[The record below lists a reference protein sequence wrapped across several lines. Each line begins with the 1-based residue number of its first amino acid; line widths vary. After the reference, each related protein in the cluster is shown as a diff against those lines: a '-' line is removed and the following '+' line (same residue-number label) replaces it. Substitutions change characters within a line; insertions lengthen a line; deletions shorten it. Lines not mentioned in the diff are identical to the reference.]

1 MPRIH
6 ACLWGLSYSS
16 SLLLSRGAK
25 LTGRKGEAQFSF
37 HISDS
42 SANTRLDVYLADN
55 LTGFSRSQI
64 QKYLHENTGS
74 VILVNS
80 GTKKPH
86 YHLKPG
92 DTVEVNIPEPEA
104 VSLEPVS
111 INLDILYEDQDIIV
125 LNKQPGIPVHP
136 SCGHENDTVVNALL
150 FHLGQKGLLSNIG
163 GEKRPGIV
171 HRLDKDTA
179 GVMVIAKNNLSHT
192 YISRQFARREIE
204 KTYEAIVKGT
214 VIPASG
220 IIDKPIIRS
229 TKNRKKFTVGP
240 AGRESLTR
248 YKVIDSRNETSWVE
262 FRPKT
267 GRTHQLRV
275 HAVSIGHPIIGDPLY
290 ARRSYPVQYIALF
303 ARSILFKHPKTGL
316 EIKFSAPYP
325 VHFVE
330 LANTL
335 GYTIK

>member
-6 ACLWGLSYSS
+6 VCLWGLSYSS
-16 SLLLSRGAK
+16 SLSLSREAK
-25 LTGRKGEAQFSF
+25 LTGRKSEAQFSF
-37 HISDS
+37 HIYDS
-42 SANTRLDVYLADN
+42 SANTRLDVFLADN

-64 QKYLHENTGS
+64 QKYLHEDTGS

-80 GTKKPH
+80 GIKKPH

-179 GVMVIAKNNLSHT
+179 GVMVVAKNNPSHT
-192 YISRQFARREIE
+192 HISRQFARREIE
-204 KTYEAIVKGT
+204 KIYEAIVKGT
-214 VIPASG
+214 VTPVSG

-229 TKNRKKFTVGP
+229 TKNRKKFTTGP
-240 AGRESLTR
+240 AGRESLTLYR
-248 YKVIDSRNETSWVE
+248 VIDSRNETSWVE

-290 ARRSYPVQYIALF
+290 ARRSCPVQYTALF
-303 ARSILFKHPKTGL
+303 AKSLVFKHPKTGL
-316 EIKFSAPYP
+316 KMKFRAPYP
-325 VHFVE
+325 VHFIE
-330 LANTL
+330 LANAL
-335 GYTIK
+335 EYTIK